1 MPWWMK
7 KKNQILKVGSLRS
20 DWLLI
25 FLGSKITLVLY
36 FRVSF
41 YLGRFRDL
49 LLDKVMM
56 MIIIIIMI
64 III

>member
-7 KKNQILKVGSLRS
+7 NNSQILKVGSLRS

-25 FLGSKITLVLY
+25 HRVENYIGLY

-56 MIIIIIMI
+56 MIIIMI